1 MLWHKENLFESD
13 PKKLDPES
21 LNSLRR
27 LLITKLLTV
36 NREQRARYR
45 NVVEIDG
52 DLGSEAVHTLTA
64 RIAHIDRLNG
74 LLQSELERLTEPQA
88 EAAAAR

>member
-1 MLWHKENLFESD
+1 MLWHKENLFDTD

-21 LNSLRR
+21 LSSLRR
-27 LLITKLLTV
+27 LLVTKLLTV

-45 NVVEIDG
+45 NIVEIDG
-52 DLGSEAVHTLTA
+52 DLGSEAVHMLTD

-74 LLQSELERLTEPQA
+74 LLQAELERLTEPHA
-88 EAAAAR
+88 PAVAAR